1 MSNPYLNAPIRTR
14 MYSSTVH
21 KVVWIVVVVA
31 SAGLLAPPLFFI
43 AAKKRVVAMYVPALY
58 AVFAWGTPITASLV
72 GNAKNWSGGV
82 LVFTLI
88 VAAVH
93 AAILDTDWKTGR

>member
-1 MSNPYLNAPIRTR
+1 MSSPYVNAPIRAR
-14 MYSSTVH
+14 MYGSTLH
-21 KVVWIVVVVA
+21 KVVWVVAVVV

-58 AVFAWGTPITASLV
+58 AVFAWGTPIVASLV

-93 AAILDTDWKTGR
+93 AAILDTDWKAGR

>member
-1 MSNPYLNAPIRTR
+1 

-21 KVVWIVVVVA
+21 KVVWVVVVV
-31 SAGLLAPPLFFI
+31 SAGLPAPPMFFV

-58 AVFAWGTPITASLV
+58 AIFARGTPIVASLV
-72 GNAKNWSGGV
+72 GNAKHWSGGV

-93 AAILDTDWKTGR
+93 AAILHSDWKAGR

>member
-1 MSNPYLNAPIRTR
+1 MSSPYINAPIRAR
-14 MYSSTVH
+14 MYGSTLH
-21 KVVWIVVVVA
+21 KVVWVVVVVL

-43 AAKKRVVAMYVPALY
+43 AAKRRVVAMYVPTLY
-58 AVFAWGTPITASLV
+58 AIFAWGTPMVASLI

-93 AAILDTDWKTGR
+93 AAILDTDWKAAR